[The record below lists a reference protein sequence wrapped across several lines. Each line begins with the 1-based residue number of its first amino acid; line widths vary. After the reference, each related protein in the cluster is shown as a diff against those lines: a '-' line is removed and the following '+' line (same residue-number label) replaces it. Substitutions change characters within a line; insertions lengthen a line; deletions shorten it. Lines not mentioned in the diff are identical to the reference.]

1 MKRAAKHNHGRKY
14 GPFRYSSLVKNWPGG
29 RRKATVLSAIPFEG
43 SAMLWRPIDYK
54 DPEPSQGGMA
64 VPYDPPISTVTGLLN
79 NDNLHNISEM

>member
-29 RRKATVLSAIPFEG
+29 RRKATVLSAIPHEG

-64 VPYDPPISTVTGLLN
+64 NPDNFSSPEPLSTNDGNLQGISQ
-79 NDNLHNISEM
+79 M